1 MKRLALLLPALLL
14 AACLSETSTSGTPPT
29 DAPAFQVRIAAL
41 RQGPAF
47 AARGSGADAG
57 GKLLVHLSNPSR
69 GISLRDSLVWSGSSD
84 GVVSFPNLPEG
95 AGYAV
100 QAWYR
105 DPSGITSHGDSLG
118 GLRISRGEAAQARLL
133 LRPLQGKIL
142 VNAPVLPAGIDTLG
156 ATWTCEGTTR
166 TAAAGRGTGGRTSL
180 RLDSLEIGKSG
191 TLRLRAW
198 NALGD
203 TLHHL
208 DTTLVLLDDRDMAL
222 SLVLGS
228 SRGQIL
234 ASLSFLD
241 GGEIAATASFAGEAD
256 QPASQTGRLVL
267 VAFSDSG
274 AMDWI
279 GIRNPG
285 PAFSGRVRLGKGTTD
300 AQFDLDLPAGAT
312 AVATRAPCAAVAAPS
327 HPLHGTEHLVCGLDD
342 IVVTHS
348 TAGGSYWKL
357 RDVSGAILHDAV
369 LVLDARQSWPDLN
382 TNTARTAR
390 LRSDWSSSFL
400 NDAGRAWCAD
410 GSDDA
415 EASCP

>member
-1 MKRLALLLPALLL
+1 MKRLALLLPVLILSG
-14 AACLSETSTSGTPPT
+14 CLSDTSTSGTPPA
-29 DAPAFQVRIAAL
+29 DPAAFQVRIAPL
-41 RQGPAF
+41 RQAPLL

-69 GISLRDSLVWSGSSD
+69 GISLRDSLVWSGTSD
-84 GVVSFPNLPEG
+84 GVVAFPNLPEG

-105 DPSGITSHGDSLG
+105 DLSGITSHGDSLG

-142 VNAPVLPAGIDTLG
+142 VNAPVLPTGIDTLG
-156 ATWTCEGTTR
+156 ATWSCEGSIRVAT
-166 TAAAGRGTGGRTSL
+166 AGRGAGGRTSL
-180 RLDSLEIGKSG
+180 RLDSLAIGKSG

-198 NALGD
+198 NASGD

-208 DTTLVLLDDRDMAL
+208 DTNLVLRDDRDMAL

-234 ASLSFLD
+234 ASLSFQD

-256 QPASQTGRLVL
+256 QPSSQTGRLLL

-285 PAFSGRVRLGKGTTD
+285 PAFTGRVRLGKGSTD

-312 AVATRAPCAAVAAPS
+312 AVATRAPCASVAETK
-327 HPLHGTEHLVCGLDD
+327 HPLHGSDHLVCGLDD
-342 IVVTHS
+342 LVVTHS

-357 RDVSGAILHDAV
+357 RDATGTLLHDAV
-369 LVLDARQSWPDLN
+369 LVLDSKQSWPDLN
-382 TNTARTAR
+382 TSTSRTAR
-390 LRSDWSSSFL
+390 LKTDWSSALL

-410 GSDDA
+410 DSDDA
-415 EASCP
+415 HASCP

>member
-1 MKRLALLLPALLL
+1 MKRLAPLLPALLL
-14 AACLSETSTSGTPPT
+14 SSCLSDTSTSGATPADP
-29 DAPAFQVRIAAL
+29 AAFQVRIAPL
-41 RQGPAF
+41 RGSPAI
-47 AARGSGADAG
+47 AARGAGADAG
-57 GKLLVHLSNPSR
+57 GKLLVRVSNPVR
-69 GISLRDSLVWSGSSD
+69 GIALRDSLVWSGTSD
-84 GVVSFPNLPEG
+84 GVLSFPNLPEG

-156 ATWTCEGTTR
+156 ALWTCDGASRSTS
-166 TAAAGRGTGGRTSL
+166 AGRGTGGRTSL
-180 RLDSLEIGKSG
+180 RLDSLEIGKSA

-198 NALGD
+198 NASGD
-203 TLHHL
+203 TLYHL
-208 DTTLVLLDDRDMAL
+208 DTSLVLSDDRDMAL

-234 ASLSFLD
+234 ASLSFQG

-256 QPASQTGRLVL
+256 QPSSQTGRLVL

-285 PAFSGRVRLGKGTTD
+285 PAFSGRVRLGKGSAD

-312 AVATRAPCAAVAAPS
+312 AVATRAPCAAVADS
-327 HPLHGTEHLVCGLDD
+327 KHPLHGSRNLVCGLDD

-348 TAGGSYWKL
+348 TSGGSYWKL
-357 RDVSGAILHDAV
+357 RDASGAVLHDAV
-369 LVLDARQSWPDLN
+369 LVLDAKQSWPDLN
-382 TNTARTAR
+382 TGSARTAR
-390 LRSDWSSSFL
+390 LRPDWSSSFL
-400 NDAGRAWCAD
+400 NDAGRGWCAD
-410 GSDDA
+410 DSDDA